1 MAIND
6 FGGAVLG
13 RQVELIFADHRNST
27 DLGTNIARQWYG
39 EGVDAIVDVPNS
51 GVALAVQ
58 QVSREMKKIV
68 LFSSPASAD
77 LTGLQCSPYSVQWTY
92 DTYAMAHGTAKA
104 IAKSGGD
111 SWFFI
116 TPNYAAGLA
125 FQRDTTRFVE
135 ANGGKLWI
143 WLDPHGGLGG
153 PALIYLNAATE
164 RPGSTRATSRI
175 RSALRPHRFR
185 TYERDGYKM
194 LFDTGAFD
202 PPEEL
207 HLVVK
212 RFPKRHVEAFW
223 NGAIFVDDEIRH

>member
-1 MAIND
+1 VKILEV
-6 FGGAVLG
+6 G
-13 RQVELIFADHRNST
+13 
-27 DLGTNIARQWYG
+27 
-39 EGVDAIVDVPNS
+39 DV
-51 GVALAVQ
+51 
-58 QVSREMKKIV
+58 
-68 LFSSPASAD
+68 
-77 LTGLQCSPYSVQWTY
+77 
-92 DTYAMAHGTAKA
+92 
-104 IAKSGGD
+104 
-111 SWFFI
+111 
-116 TPNYAAGLA
+116 AG
-125 FQRDTTRFVE
+125 FVE

-175 RSALRPHRFR
+175 RSARRPHRFR